1 MRRLALAAT
10 FVLAMST
17 SLPAPAAAATVVSQW
32 GTYGSEPFG
41 LTVDPGTG
49 LLYVANNDHLNS
61 TSPGTM
67 AVIDPAAPPSP
78 YPTTITFPTPPT
90 MSVIDPALGRLF
102 VTTTDGTL
110 AIVDVSTR
118 ATIATLPGKGAL
130 GIALDPASHRV
141 YASWV
146 RGLSAVDG
154 TTGAVVAS
162 ASAPATDSW
171 WSVALDPARHRV
183 YVTDL
188 DYSAP
193 AIVALD
199 DRDLS
204 VVGRVALPEV
214 PRLALAV
221 DAVRGLVYVGG
232 FNSATGPIAGHL
244 YAIDETTL
252 AITKTAD
259 VGLGKTSPFWAT
271 YDAARDRIYVSNI
284 AQYAGELV
292 TVDATAF
299 TVVDRTALPW
309 QPGMNA
315 VHPDGRI
322 YVTGFNAGIV
332 AALTSDDAPVV
343 DSVAVA
349 PAVPR
354 TNDLV
359 TAVVG
364 AHDPDGDTMTFAYRW
379 YRNGVLLAGETGPTL
394 DLSRPGNGDRGDRMS
409 VAVTASDG
417 MLVSADTGSST
428 WSFTIANTAPTVA
441 VALNDTTPG
450 KRDVVVASATAAD
463 ADADPL
469 MFTYTWRHNG
479 TVVRTATTTSTSD
492 SYDLRALETE
502 YGDVLSVDVVASDG
516 SAQAAAGASATIT
529 LPKR

>member
-1 MRRLALAAT
+1 MRHFALAAA
-10 FVLAMST
+10 FVCALGAALA
-17 SLPAPAAAATVVSQW
+17 APAIGATVVAQW
-32 GTYGSEPFG
+32 STYGSEPFG

-49 LLYVANNDHLNS
+49 VLYVANNDHLNS
-61 TSPGTM
+61 SSPGTM

-102 VTTTDGTL
+102 VTTSDGTL
-110 AIVDVSTR
+110 AIVDVATR
-118 ATIATLPGKGAL
+118 STIATLPGAGAL
-130 GIALDPASHRV
+130 GIALDPAAHRV

-154 TTGAVVAS
+154 ASGAVVAS
-162 ASAPATDSW
+162 ASAPAADSW
-171 WSVALDPARHRV
+171 WSVALDPARHRI

-193 AIVALD
+193 AVVVLD

-204 VVGRVALPEV
+204 VVGRVSLPEV

-221 DAVRGLVYVGG
+221 DAGRGLVYVGG
-232 FNSATGPIAGHL
+232 FNSTTGPVAGHL

-252 AITKTAD
+252 AITKTLD
-259 VGLGKTSPFWAT
+259 VGLGRTSPFWAT
-271 YDAARDRIYVSNI
+271 VDAARDRIYLSNI
-284 AQYAGELV
+284 DQYAGELV
-292 TVDATAF
+292 TVDAAAF
-299 TVVDRTALPW
+299 TVVDRTTLPW

-322 YVTGFNAGIV
+322 YVTGFNARVV
-332 AALTSDDAPVV
+332 AALAADNAPVV

-349 PAVPR
+349 PAAPR

-359 TAVVG
+359 SAIVV

-379 YRNGVLLAGETGPTL
+379 YRNGVLLAGETGTTL
-394 DLSRPGNGDRGDRMS
+394 DLSKPGNGDRGDQLS
-409 VAVTASDG
+409 VRVTASDG
-417 MLVSADTGSST
+417 TLASVDTGAST
-428 WSFTIANTAPTVA
+428 WSFTVANTVPTLA
-441 VALNDTTPG
+441 VSLSDTTPG
-450 KRDVVVASATAAD
+450 KRAVLVASATAAD

-469 MFTYTWRHNG
+469 TFTYTWRHNG
-479 TVVRTATTTSTSD
+479 TVVRAATTTSYSD
-492 SYDLRALETE
+492 SYDLRSLETE
-502 YGDVLSVDVVASDG
+502 YGDLVSVDVVASDG
-516 SAQAAAGASATIT
+516 SAALTASASATIT